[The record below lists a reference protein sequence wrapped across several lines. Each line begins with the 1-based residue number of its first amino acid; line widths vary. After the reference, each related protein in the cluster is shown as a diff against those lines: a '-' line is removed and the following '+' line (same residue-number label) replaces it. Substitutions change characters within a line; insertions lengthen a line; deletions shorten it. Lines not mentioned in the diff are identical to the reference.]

1 MMDKTD
7 QEKEKEAANE
17 IQLDQEEIANDTIK
31 ITK

>member
-1 MMDKTD
+1 MMDRTD

-17 IQLDQEEIANDTIK
+17 IQHDQEEIATDTIK